1 MFSIL
6 FVLTVAFLI
15 SLVVTPLCRDVCL
28 RRGWVDQPDGYRKT
42 HLRAVPRTGG
52 VAIVISCAAALA
64 LLVASPLS
72 GGAIVKH
79 GFPLL
84 WRLLPA
90 PALIL
95 AAGLLD
101 DLIGLKPWQ
110 KLTAQIAGAGLACWA
125 GIGIQAVVG
134 YGLPGWSTIPITV
147 LWLLACTNAFNL
159 IDGLDG
165 LAAGL
170 GLFATL
176 TTCVGALLQN
186 NFVLAISTVPLAG
199 ALLGFLRYNFSPA
212 TIFLG
217 DGGSQTL
224 GFLLGCYGVVWS
236 QKATTLLGMT
246 APVMALSVPLLDVAL
261 SVLRRLL
268 RGRPVFNADR
278 GHIHHRL
285 LDRGL
290 TPRRATLILYAVSGV
305 GATLSVLQSVVRR
318 QFNGLIVL
326 LFCVSAWIGIRL
338 LGYAEFDE
346 ARRMVFG
353 GLFRHLLS
361 ARLSMRQFEASLS
374 QAASVEERWDLIR
387 AASAELGFTHSLLR
401 LEGKVWECRSPEVA
415 AGECWELRIPLDGS
429 GYARFLV
436 PFQAPVQTMTLTSF
450 ADAIRR
456 DLTSR
461 PPPSARKPPAEATT
475 MADGRRALQRTAS
488 GAD

>member
-6 FVLTVAFLI
+6 FVLTVSFLI
-15 SLVVTPLCRDVCL
+15 AVVVTPLCRDLCF
-28 RRGWVDQPDGYRKT
+28 RYGWVDQPDGRRKVHT
-42 HLRAVPRTGG
+42 RAVPRTGG
-52 VAIVISCAAALA
+52 VAILISFVAALA
-64 LLVASPLS
+64 LLIVSPLS
-72 GGAIVKH
+72 GGAVVKQ
-79 GFPLL
+79 GLPLF

-101 DLIGLKPWQ
+101 DLIGLRPWQ
-110 KLTAQIAGAGLACWA
+110 KLAAQVAGAGLACWG
-125 GIGIQAVVG
+125 GIGIHAVAG
-134 YGLPGWSTIPITV
+134 YGLPSWSTIPITM
-147 LWLLACTNAFNL
+147 LWLIACTNAFNL

-176 TTCVGALLQN
+176 TICVGALLQN
-186 NFVLAISTVPLAG
+186 NFMLAISIVPLAG

-224 GFLLGCYGVVWS
+224 GFLLGCYAVVWS
-236 QKATTLLGMT
+236 QTATTLLGMT
-246 APVMALSVPLLDVAL
+246 APIMALSIPLLDVVL

-268 RGRPVFNADR
+268 SGRPVFDADR

-290 TPRRATLILYAVSGV
+290 TPRRATLILYAVSGIGV
-305 GATLSVLQSVVRR
+305 ALAVLQSVLHHH
-318 QFNGLIVL
+318 FSGLIVL
-326 LFCVSAWIGIRL
+326 LFCAAAWIGIRL
-338 LGYAEFDE
+338 LGYVEFTE

-361 ARLSMRQFEASLS
+361 ARLSMRHFEERLS
-374 QAASVEERWDLIR
+374 KAASVEESWDLIR
-387 AASAELGFTHSLLR
+387 SASAELGFTYSLLR
-401 LEGKVWECRSPEVA
+401 LNGKVWECQSREVTA
-415 AGECWELRIPLDGS
+415 SECWELRIPLDGS

-456 DLTSR
+456 DL
-461 PPPSARKPPAEATT
+461 SAHSSGAESPAQAPGV
-475 MADGRRALQRTAS
+475 ASGGRALQRSAG

>member
-6 FVLTVAFLI
+6 FVLAVSFLI
-15 SLVVTPLCRDVCL
+15 SLVVTPVCRDVCL
-28 RRGWVDQPDGYRKT
+28 RRGWVDQPDAYRKVHT
-42 HLRAVPRTGG
+42 RAVPRTGG
-52 VAIVISCAAALA
+52 VAIVISFAAALA

-72 GGAIVKH
+72 GAAVVKQ

-95 AAGLLD
+95 AAGLVD
-101 DLIGLKPWQ
+101 DLVGLKPWQ
-110 KLTAQIAGAGLACWA
+110 KLAAQIAGAALACWG
-125 GIGIQAVVG
+125 GIGIQAVGG
-134 YGLPGWSTIPITV
+134 YGLPNWSTIPITV
-147 LWLLACTNAFNL
+147 LWLVACTNAFNL

-186 NFVLAISTVPLAG
+186 NLMLAISTVPLAG

-305 GATLSVLQSVVRR
+305 GASLSVLQSVVHR
-318 QFNGLIVL
+318 QYSGLIVL
-326 LFCVSAWIGIRL
+326 LFCAAAWAGIRL
-338 LGYAEFDE
+338 LGYVEFDE
-346 ARRMVFG
+346 ARRIVFG

-361 ARLSMRQFEASLS
+361 ARLSMRQFEERLS
-374 QAASVEERWDLIR
+374 KAASVEESWDLIR
-387 AASAELGFTHSLLR
+387 TASAELGFTYSLLR
-401 LEGKVWECRSPEVA
+401 LDGKVWECQSSDVTA
-415 AGECWELRIPLDGS
+415 SECWELRIPLDGS

-450 ADAIRR
+450 AEAIRR
-456 DLTSR
+456 DLRSR
-461 PPPSARKPPAEATT
+461 PQPSARELPAEATT
-475 MADGRRALQRTAS
+475 TAGGRRALQRSAI